1 MSDDYSASSVSRVLI
16 IRLSAIGDVVFAS
29 PLAAAIQNRFPR
41 AQIDWLAEDTVA
53 PLIQHHPDIHEVII
67 WPRKIWSQHWRRGRL
82 LALLGSVL
90 AFRKALNARHY
101 ELVVDAQ
108 GLLKSAVLGWLS
120 GAPRRVSFRSK
131 EPTSWLVG
139 ERIEKDVSPRISSE
153 YRALAQYLG
162 CDTRQFP
169 LRIALPDAVLE
180 WLAQFRRAEPY
191 VVLSPFTTRPQKHWP
206 EAHWR
211 QLADEICQAG
221 WRVVVLGAPADV
233 ESAERIFDGISIESM
248 VGKTTLLESA
258 ALVSGAQLVIGVD
271 TGLTHMGW
279 AFSVPTIAL
288 FGSTFPYRAP
298 EGLRGEVLYRDM
310 ACSPCRRKPTCGGSF
325 DCLGDITVEQVI
337 ATAKR
342 YYSTSTPLAPVIASS
357 AVEREFD

>member
-1 MSDDYSASSVSRVLI
+1 
-16 IRLSAIGDVVFAS
+16 
-29 PLAAAIQNRFPR
+29 
-41 AQIDWLAEDTVA
+41 
-53 PLIQHHPDIHEVII
+53 
-67 WPRKIWSQHWRRGRL
+67 
-82 LALLGSVL
+82 
-90 AFRKALNARHY
+90 
-101 ELVVDAQ
+101 
-108 GLLKSAVLGWLS
+108 
-120 GAPRRVSFRSK
+120 
-131 EPTSWLVG
+131 
-139 ERIEKDVSPRISSE
+139 
-153 YRALAQYLG
+153 
-162 CDTRQFP
+162 
-169 LRIALPDAVLE
+169 
-180 WLAQFRRAEPY
+180 
-191 VVLSPFTTRPQKHWP
+191 
-206 EAHWR
+206 
-211 QLADEICQAG
+211 
-221 WRVVVLGAPADV
+221 
-233 ESAERIFDGISIESM
+233 M

-342 YYSTSTPLAPVIASS
+342 YYSTSTLLAPVIASS